1 MDARRVTRASVQ
13 QQQKQQQQQ
22 QQHQH
27 QHQQQQ
33 QQENG
38 SQREYGGEEE
48 GGEEDLMMSVRWP
61 ENGVLT
67 LEWVQELGKKLD
79 YASRSL
85 LPTELPNVLP
95 VAVIDSLL
103 LAAHKLL
110 HKEPNCVEVPVD
122 PSCKAVLVGDVHGQ
136 FHDVLH
142 LLEIAGPPSANR
154 LFVFNGDYVDRGA
167 WGFETYFYLLAW
179 KLLLPHRVF
188 LLRGNHETKFCTSAY
203 GFEQEIMSKFGD
215 RSKHLYRKLLGCF
228 EGHPLAARVAGCVYM
243 AHGGLFR
250 QVEKEPPKKTKG
262 KSYRRLLSGRNHAD
276 KPLKLGTLDD
286 LAKARR
292 MVLDPSGFGTN
303 VIPGDVLWSD
313 PSPENGLSHNDSRG
327 IGLLFGPDCTQEF
340 MEKHKLKL
348 IVRSHE
354 GPDARDKRPDM
365 EAMDKGYTVDH
376 VVKAGKLITLFSAPD
391 YPQFQASEDRYN
403 NKGAYIV
410 LQAPDFSVPHFFE
423 FEAVQPRP
431 KVTPYYDFVNSID
444 SDEELDLGSGSGS
457 EGEGSEGS
465 AGSGSDKES

>member
-1 MDARRVTRASVQ
+1 MDAPRRVTRASSA
-13 QQQKQQQQQ
+13 QKL
-22 QQHQH
+22 
-27 QHQQQQ
+27 
-33 QQENG
+33 QEQRHNATLQEPAVAMDEDVGGLMTIKWPKNG
-38 SQREYGGEEE
+38 A
-48 GGEEDLMMSVRWP
+48 
-61 ENGVLT
+61 LT
-67 LEWVQELGKKLD
+67 LEWVQELGKTLD
-79 YASRSL
+79 FASRNL
-85 LPTELPNVLP
+85 LPSELPNVLP
-95 VAVIDSLL
+95 VAVIDALL
-103 LAAHKLL
+103 VAVHKLF
-110 HKEPNCVEVPVD
+110 HREPNCVEVPVG

-142 LLEIAGPPSANR
+142 LLEIAGPPSSNR
-154 LFVFNGDYVDRGA
+154 IFVFNGDYVDRGA

-203 GFEQEIMSKFGD
+203 GFEQEVTSKFGD
-215 RSKHLYRKLLGCF
+215 RSKHVYRKMLGCF

-250 QVEKEPPKKTKG
+250 QVEKEPSKKSKG
-262 KSYRRLLSGRNHAD
+262 KTYRRLLSGRNAE

-354 GPDARDKRPDM
+354 GPDARDKRPEMD
-365 EAMDKGYTVDH
+365 AMNKGYTIDH

-391 YPQFQASEDRYN
+391 YPQFQASANRYN

-410 LQAPDFSVPHFFE
+410 LEAPDFSVPHFFE

-431 KVTPYYDFVNSID
+431 KVSPYYDFVNSID

-457 EGEGSEGS
+457 EGSCGSV
-465 AGSGSDKES
+465 SDKET

>member
-1 MDARRVTRASVQ
+1 MDAPRRVTRAFSAQKLQEQ
-13 QQQKQQQQQ
+13 QQNESPQQ
-22 QQHQH
+22 
-27 QHQQQQ
+27 
-33 QQENG
+33 
-38 SQREYGGEEE
+38 SAVAMGEDGE
-48 GGEEDLMMSVRWP
+48 GLMTVSWP
-61 ENGVLT
+61 ENGALT
-67 LEWVQELGKKLD
+67 LEWVQKLGKTLD
-79 YASRSL
+79 FASRNL
-85 LPTELPNVLP
+85 LPSELPTVLP
-95 VAVIDSLL
+95 VSVIDSLL
-103 LAAHKLL
+103 LAAHKIL
-110 HKEPNCVEVPVD
+110 HREANCVEVPVD
-122 PSCKAVLVGDVHGQ
+122 LSCKAVLVGDVHGQ

-142 LLEIAGPPSANR
+142 LLEIAGSPSANR

-203 GFEQEIMSKFGD
+203 GFEQEVASKFGD
-215 RSKHLYRKLLGCF
+215 RSKHVYRKLLGCF

-250 QVEKEPPKKTKG
+250 QVEIEPPKKTKG
-262 KSYRRLLSGRNHAD
+262 KSYRRLLSGRNAE
-276 KPLKLGTLDD
+276 KALKLGTLDD

-327 IGLLFGPDCTQEF
+327 IGLFFGPDCTQEF

-354 GPDARDKRPDM
+354 GPDARDKRP
-365 EAMDKGYTVDH
+365 EMDPMNKGYTIDH

-391 YPQFQASEDRYN
+391 YPQFQASGERYN

-410 LQAPDFSVPHFFE
+410 LEAPDFSTPHFFE

-457 EGEGSEGS
+457 EGSCGS
-465 AGSGSDKES
+465 GSGSDKET

>member
-1 MDARRVTRASVQ
+1 VAGEWRAYVGVGARARQDAGVRVAPLAP
-13 QQQKQQQQQ
+13 
-22 QQHQH
+22 H
-27 QHQQQQ
+27 
-33 QQENG
+33 G
-38 SQREYGGEEE
+38 
-48 GGEEDLMMSVRWP
+48 
-61 ENGVLT
+61 
-67 LEWVQELGKKLD
+67 
-79 YASRSL
+79 ASRCAPGSRDR
-85 LPTELPNVLP
+85 LPLDGSSQVVASGAELRGSTSGPFMQSSPRRGRPWP
-95 VAVIDSLL
+95 VPRR
-103 LAAHKLL
+103 LA
-110 HKEPNCVEVPVD
+110 PV
-122 PSCKAVLVGDVHGQ
+122 
-136 FHDVLH
+136 
-142 LLEIAGPPSANR
+142 EIAGYPSANR

-179 KLLLPHRVF
+179 KLFLPHRVF

-203 GFEQEIMSKFGD
+203 GFEQEIMSKFGE
-215 RSKHLYRKLLGCF
+215 RAKHLYRKLLGCF

-262 KSYRRLLSGRNHAD
+262 KSYRRLLSGRNSE

-354 GPDARDKRPDM
+354 GPDARDKRPEM
-365 EAMDKGYTVDH
+365 EAMNKGYTVDH

-391 YPQFQASEDRYN
+391 YPQFQASADRYN

-410 LQAPDFSVPHFFE
+410 LEAPDFSVPHFFE
-423 FEAVQPRP
+423 FEAVLPRP
-431 KVTPYYDFVNSID
+431 KVSPYYDFVNSID

-457 EGEGSEGS
+457 EGS

>member
-1 MDARRVTRASVQ
+1 MDARRVTRASSAHRQNEKSQ
-13 QQQKQQQQQ
+13 QN
-22 QQHQH
+22 
-27 QHQQQQ
+27 
-33 QQENG
+33 EG
-38 SQREYGGEEE
+38 SEE
-48 GGEEDLMMSVRWP
+48 GTDPQATVMKWP
-61 ENGVLT
+61 ENGALT
-67 LEWVQELGKKLD
+67 LEWVQQLGKVLEF
-79 YASRSL
+79 ASRHL
-85 LPTELPNVLP
+85 LPTELPTVLP
-95 VAVIDSLL
+95 VPVIDSLL

-110 HKEPNCVEVPVD
+110 HREPNCVDVPVD
-122 PSCKAVLVGDVHGQ
+122 HSCSVVLVGDVHGQ

-167 WGFETYFYLLAW
+167 WGFETYFYLLSW

-215 RSKHLYRKLLGCF
+215 RAKHLYRKLLGCF

-250 QVEKEPPKKTKG
+250 QVEKEVPKKQKG
-262 KSYRRLLSGRNHAD
+262 KSSRQSNTSRIVNE
-276 KPLKLGTLDD
+276 KNLKIGTIDD
-286 LAKARR
+286 LQKVRR
-292 MVLDPSGFGTN
+292 TVLDPSGFGAN

-313 PSPENGLSHNDSRG
+313 PSPKNGLSHNDQRG

-354 GPDARDKRPDM
+354 GPDAREKRPDM
-365 EAMDKGYTVDH
+365 EAMNKGYTVDH
-376 VVKAGKLITLFSAPD
+376 VVNAGKLITLFSAPD
-391 YPQFQASEDRYN
+391 YPQFQASEDRYY

-410 LQAPDFSVPHFFE
+410 LEPPDFSDPHFFQ
-423 FEAVQPRP
+423 FEAVKPRP
-431 KVTPYYDFVNSID
+431 KVNPYYDFVNSID
-444 SDEELDLGSGSGS
+444 SDEELDLGSG
-457 EGEGSEGS
+457 
-465 AGSGSDKES
+465 

>member
-1 MDARRVTRASVQ
+1 MDARRVTRAVA
-13 QQQKQQQQQ
+13 
-22 QQHQH
+22 
-27 QHQQQQ
+27 
-33 QQENG
+33 QQE
-38 SQREYGGEEE
+38 REE
-48 GGEEDLMMSVRWP
+48 GEREGEGEDGEAVVSAVKWP
-61 ENGVLT
+61 ENGALT
-67 LEWVQELGKKLD
+67 LEWVRQLGRTLD
-79 YASRSL
+79 YASRHL
-85 LPTELPNVLP
+85 LPAELPTLLP
-95 VAVIDSLL
+95 VPVLDSLL
-103 LAAHKLL
+103 LAAHKCL
-110 HKEPNCVEVPVD
+110 HREPNCVEIPVD

-136 FHDVLH
+136 FHDVLN

-167 WGFETYFYLLAW
+167 WGFETYIYLLSW

-188 LLRGNHETKFCTSAY
+188 MLRGNHETKFCTSAY
-203 GFEQEIMSKFGD
+203 GFEQEVMSKFGD
-215 RSKHLYRKLLGCF
+215 RAKHLYRKCLGCF

-250 QVEKEPPKKTKG
+250 QVEKEPPKKQKG
-262 KSYRRLLSGRNHAD
+262 KSYRRLLSGRNQAD
-276 KPLKLGTLDD
+276 NTLKLGTLDD
-286 LAKARR
+286 LQKARR
-292 MVLDPSGFGTN
+292 IVLDPSGFGQN

-313 PSPENGLSHNDSRG
+313 PSPKNGLSHNDSRG

-354 GPDARDKRPDM
+354 GPDAREKRPEM
-365 EAMDKGYTVDH
+365 QAMNKGYTVDH

-410 LQAPDFSVPHFFE
+410 LEAPDFSEPHFFE
-423 FEAVQPRP
+423 FEAAHPRP
-431 KVTPYYDFVNSID
+431 KVSPYYDFVNSID

-457 EGEGSEGS
+457 EGS
-465 AGSGSDKES
+465 AGSGSDRES